1 MWHFQWSQHIAF
13 YQVERSGLQ
22 FYWWYPRNCEYFL
35 SIMEEERNLSC
46 CWFLFYF
53 NMRREIPG
61 YSAFRVTV
69 PPFFM
74 INYSWI
80 LWYNLRCM
88 NSVSSGFYL
97 QNLWQY
103 FHIRSFFE
111 IFLGT
116 MYWFLLELLHTTC
129 LSWKVMLNNII
140 SGLGDCNSILNEFN
154 GFYFKIM

>member
-13 YQVERSGLQ
+13 YQVEKSGLQ

-35 SIMEEERNLSC
+35 SIILSRYSTS
-46 CWFLFYF
+46 LFYDQLF
-53 NMRREIPG
+53 LDTLI
-61 YSAFRVTV
+61 Y
-69 PPFFM
+69 
-74 INYSWI
+74 
-80 LWYNLRCM
+80 WYNLRCM

-140 SGLGDCNSILNEFN
+140 SGLGYCNSILNEFN